1 MINNDNI
8 DELIS
13 KFLSGEASPEEAMLL
28 EDWKQAT
35 AENLAHF
42 NRSEK
47 TFAML
52 RGLTPT
58 TEPDAEQAWQRI
70 APELDKQQVK
80 PLYPK
85 TQFIRI
91 AAAILL
97 LLGIGAAVTLMFN
110 NRKEDLSYVA
120 GNTAKQVKLPDGSDV
135 TVLPNSTL
143 MADKGF
149 GTSNRLLHLTGNATF
164 SVVHDENIPF
174 VIDAGDVFIKDIG
187 TRFTVR
193 SSPDTDTVYV
203 HVDEGIVLLFDSLG
217 SELEIKATENALYI
231 RSSKRIVKPIAA
243 TVTQP
248 ATRLDFNNQ
257 RLGDVIEALNKTYHI
272 SISLEH
278 ASVANCTITTRFE
291 NEDAETIISI
301 IAETLGL
308 SYEKTDK
315 GYIIKGR
322 ACHS

>member
-1 MINNDNI
+1 MINNDHI

-35 AENLAHF
+35 AENRAHF
-42 NRSEK
+42 DRSEK

-52 RGLTPT
+52 RGLASA
-58 TEPDAEQAWQRI
+58 TEPDVEQAWQRI
-70 APELDKQQVK
+70 APELDKQPVK

-85 TQFIRI
+85 IRFTRM

-120 GNTAKQVKLPDGSDV
+120 GNTAKEVKLPDGSEV

-143 MADKGF
+143 RADKGF
-149 GTSNRLLHLTGNATF
+149 GTGNRLLHLTGNATF
-164 SVVHDENIPF
+164 SVVHDESIPF

-217 SELEIKATENALYI
+217 SELEIKATEHALYI
-231 RSSKRIVKPIAA
+231 RSAKRIVKPVA
-243 TVTQP
+243 TAVAQP

-272 SISLEH
+272 SITLEH

-291 NEDAETIISI
+291 HEDAETIISI

-308 SYEKTDK
+308 DYAKTDK

-322 ACHS
+322 VCHS